1 MSPPAPLIAS
11 LTLALMAGGG
21 LAAYRIA
28 AADPVAPI
36 AAGGFQME
44 RLALP
49 DVTLIDQEARATPFK
64 GPLTEDQ
71 ILVITF
77 GYTTCDTICPL
88 GNVVMADLDMALAPD
103 RKIRLMS
110 ITIDPATDTPEL
122 MRKAA
127 ETFGASPRWSW
138 LTGTPAEINRLL
150 EAFDADY
157 ANIALHDPMFLVGR
171 VEDGRFYRSLSMPDP
186 TDLVRIIDAMDV

>member
-1 MSPPAPLIAS
+1 
-11 LTLALMAGGG
+11 
-21 LAAYRIA
+21 
-28 AADPVAPI
+28 
-36 AAGGFQME
+36 
-44 RLALP
+44 
-49 DVTLIDQEARATPFK
+49 
-64 GPLTEDQ
+64 
-71 ILVITF
+71 
-77 GYTTCDTICPL
+77 
-88 GNVVMADLDMALAPD
+88 MADLDMAMAPD

>member
-1 MSPPAPLIAS
+1 MRPPAPLIAS

-21 LAAYRIA
+21 LAAYSLA
-28 AADPVAPI
+28 VADPVAQI
-36 AAGGFQME
+36 AVGGFQME
-44 RLALP
+44 RLSLP
-49 DVTLIDQEARATPFK
+49 DVTLIDQDARATPFK
-64 GPLTEDQ
+64 GPLTEGQ

-103 RKIRLMS
+103 RRIRLMS

-127 ETFGASPRWSW
+127 ETFGASTRWSW
-138 LTGTPAEINRLL
+138 LTGTPVEIDRLL

-186 TDLVRIIDAMDV
+186 ADLVRIIDAMDV